1 MIIKN
6 RPSLT
11 SHGNV
16 AGRRIVL
23 DILEAGL
30 AAPDP
35 YHNMRKLVRLKKG
48 KLIVGHPDFSNPP
61 GREPLV
67 YDLKGVGNI
76 YVVGG
81 GKAAQREAKAI
92 EDVLGDRITEGNICA
107 KKGEPGNTQ
116 ENQSDS
122 CQPPYSR

>member
-16 AGRRIVL
+16 AGRCIVL